1 MQEKRI
7 FRFSNKEWRLA
18 FYDAV
23 IENAREKRRALER
36 AEAPMS
42 TRFTSETCNALG
54 SMDVTDTQVAVR
66 AIRNSGIA
74 GEITERGIFV
84 EDEGVAVEVVALVER
99 VPASAYSGWHTSW
112 AWDGPTMTFTSRAT

>member
-42 TRFTSETCNALG
+42 TRFTSDTCNDLDN
-54 SMDVTDTQVAVR
+54 MDVTDTQVAVR
-66 AIRNSGIA
+66 AIRNSGIT
-74 GEITERGIFV
+74 GEIAQRAIFV
-84 EDEGVAVEVVALVER
+84 EDEDAGTAVEVVALVER
-99 VPASAYSGWHTSW
+99 ASAPSYFGWRT
-112 AWDGPTMTFTSRAT
+112 